1 MKIQRGTVAVVVVL
15 LGYVGMEAF
24 AIRKASYR
32 TEPAYIHNML
42 IEARTATEVC
52 SIDVTALREGFNRT
66 LGRVTERN
74 RRDLAERYPQ
84 EDASAIDQRIAEQ
97 VRSAQSAVEAF
108 LADKDCTD
116 QEIKNHFQ
124 RYKIYARRG

>member
-1 MKIQRGTVAVVVVL
+1 MKIQRGTAAVVVVL
-15 LGYVGMEAF
+15 LAYVGMEAF

-42 IEARTATEVC
+42 IEARTATDAC
-52 SIDVTALREGFNRT
+52 NIDVTALRGGFSRT
-66 LGRVTERN
+66 LGRVTERY
-74 RRDLAERYPQ
+74 RRDLAERYPE
-84 EDASAIDQRIAEQ
+84 EDARAIAQRIAEQ
-97 VRSAQSAVEAF
+97 VSSAQSAVATF

-116 QEIKNHFQ
+116 QEIKNHLQ